1 VASFLV
7 IARDL
12 RARLH
17 KKMCGMIASRSFQAR
32 TLSLQAR
39 SASRIVAKGPP
50 RTWKTTPRVDVE
62 DHAACRHV
70 RACRLEYDSFEL
82 KDIWFTSSRLR
93 GEGEVAA
100 SIVKV
105 SDDDP
110 GTRLAAM
117 R

>member
-1 VASFLV
+1 M
-7 IARDL
+7 RHD
-12 RARLH
+12 RLAIISGANPIPAGAIRLADR
-17 KKMCGMIASRSFQAR
+17 C
-32 TLSLQAR
+32 
-39 SASRIVAKGPP
+39 KGAAA
-50 RTWKTTPRVDVE
+50 DVE
-62 DHAACRHV
+62 DHAARRHV